1 MKTDFLSLLIRTIIA
16 IDLLVYDEDV
26 FAGLFAGLI
35 AVLFAGLSAIWKRNC
50 V

>member
-26 FAGLFAGLI
+26 FAGLFA
-35 AVLFAGLSAIWKRNC
+35 VLFAGLSAIWKRNC